1 MDSITIFA
9 VDVGSPKNFAWVC
22 DAGLQGKD
30 GDTLTAAITKSF
42 ATGQRIALG
51 FECPLFIPV
60 PRHWDGI
67 GKARVGEGNRSW
79 SAGGGATVTTY
90 GLHEVAWILARL
102 RETGNAKVPIFF
114 SPEAWLLSN
123 EPGLLLW
130 EAFVT
135 GSDKGRDHVDD
146 AQRACRA
153 FLQLMKRKAW
163 DEASQVT
170 VGSEAQ
176 SLNLAALAAEWA
188 GWPIAATERNSQL
201 LVVKPAKV

>member
-1 MDSITIFA
+1 MDSISIFA
-9 VDVGSPKNFAWVC
+9 VDVGSPKNFAWVSDGGLRGKNGDGLA
-22 DAGLQGKD
+22 DAIRS
-30 GDTLTAAITKSF
+30 AFIT
-42 ATGQRIALG
+42 GRRVALG

-60 PRHWDGI
+60 PFHWAGI

-90 GLHEVAWILARL
+90 GFHEVAWILARL
-102 RETGNAKVPIFF
+102 RKTGNPQTPIFL
-114 SPEAWLLSN
+114 SPEGWLLSS
-123 EPGLLLW
+123 EPGRLLW

-135 GSDKGRDHVDD
+135 GADKGRDHADD

-153 FLQLMKRKAW
+153 FLQLIKRKAW
-163 DEASQVT
+163 DEARQVT

-188 GWPIAATERNSQL
+188 GWPIAATERESQL
-201 LVVKPAKV
+201 LVVKPAKI